1 MADRCRNPIVVIA
14 DDDALIRSVLRATLE
29 GEGFRVV
36 EVGDGSAVTSA
47 VASCAPD
54 LLILDVRMPGSS
66 LAQTFAEV
74 RARATDLPILLLSGQ
89 PEVPLEASSPQTG
102 YLSKPVPLTQLRSTV
117 TALISGTTRA

>member
-1 MADRCRNPIVVIA
+1 
-14 DDDALIRSVLRATLE
+14 
-29 GEGFRVV
+29 
-36 EVGDGSAVTSA
+36 
-47 VASCAPD
+47 
-54 LLILDVRMPGSS
+54 MPGSS